1 MNTTRT
7 SASRHRAVKGITAS
21 LTIALTLG
29 GTVAWGQVPPPP
41 ASRTPQPFPSMSE
54 YTITTS
60 PDGMTTFVQTP
71 TGKFPASD
79 PFINPTN
86 LLPTIYEEVKAA
98 DGNPIPNTL
107 SSTPEHP
114 YNLHPDPTIEP
125 INPTSPTDDLTDIF
139 RSWHRSSYF
148 VGGGDH
154 ENDDRGRG
162 REHGHNGQGA
172 QYDPR
177 NFDISKIQRA
187 IDILEG
193 NPVPDRVYSG
203 IPMIHYSGP
212 NKVKKVVPI
221 KDADGKVIGGNVV
234 IHQVWF
240 DTHIESD
247 TAFLDP
253 SEVQDVPFTV
263 TYIVD
268 TLNKGHEDFSPM
280 QMYFDDPKV
289 LGMAVPLVTMDMTF
303 FPMEEGTRTTY
314 ELKMAPGRFFNLT
327 YHWGWRQH
335 PPRVQVTEN
344 ALKVAMGMTL
354 PEWESSTFG
363 DNPRASQATK
373 EAAIAMIG
381 DLAPSKRMWSG
392 LRRLQHTGYNPL
404 VMAEIE
410 RAFEQW
416 QDRNQLP
423 DGVEADPNADVT
435 LFYVDNTIYGQMKD
449 YVIHDAQAELSK
461 WKLRGTTVKIK
472 LINGDYFPHAYVAV
486 DFGGLRGWENTF
498 QNTIPVGGAGPWF
511 TFGRAY
517 WEMNT
522 PIPILVPPAERG
534 GSPSHRS
541 YRKSVDYKKI
551 EKHKHQS
558 QRELDPEGKHWP
570 DSFHRATHPSSYSA
584 DVLGEHN
591 LELTLNYEP
600 SRRLR
605 LYQFD
610 PLHHETAIWSIH

>member
-1 MNTTRT
+1 MNTQRTRIGNGFFI
-7 SASRHRAVKGITAS
+7 KGIVAS
-21 LTIALTLG
+21 LTFAITFGGMVAL
-29 GTVAWGQVPPPP
+29 AQVDPPP
-41 ASRTPQPFPSMSE
+41 ASRTRQPFPAMSE

-71 TGKFPASD
+71 TGKFPSSD

-86 LLPTIYEEVKAA
+86 LLPTIYEEVKTG

-107 SSTPEHP
+107 PSTPEHP
-114 YNLHPDPTIEP
+114 YNLHPDPTIVP
-125 INPTSPTDDLTDIF
+125 INPTSPTDDLAEIF
-139 RSWHRSSYF
+139 KAWHRASN
-148 VGGGDH
+148 GEDGD
-154 ENDDRGRG
+154 DDRGHG
-162 REHGHNGQGA
+162 RDHNGRGS

-177 NFDISKIQRA
+177 NFDISAVQRA
-187 IDILEG
+187 LDILEG

-203 IPMIHYSGP
+203 IPMIHYNGP
-212 NKVKKVVPI
+212 NKIKKVAPI
-221 KDADGKVIGGNVV
+221 KDADGKVIGGNAV

-240 DTHIESD
+240 DSHIESD

-280 QMYFDDPKV
+280 QMYFDDPKER
-289 LGMAVPLVTMDMTF
+289 GMAVPLVTMDMTF

-327 YHWGWRQH
+327 YHWGWRRH

-354 PEWESSTFG
+354 PDWERSVFG
-363 DNPRASQATK
+363 NDPRASQEAK

-392 LRRLQHTGYNPL
+392 LRRLQHTGYNP
-404 VMAEIE
+404 VAMAEIE
-410 RAFEQW
+410 RAFFQW
-416 QDRNQLP
+416 QERNILP
-423 DGVEADPNADVT
+423 DGVTPDPNADVT

-449 YVIHDAQAELSK
+449 YVFHNAQAELPK
-461 WKLRGTTVKIK
+461 WKTRGTTVKIK

-522 PIPILVPPAERG
+522 PIPILVPPAEQG
-534 GSPSHRS
+534 GRPS
-541 YRKSVDYKKI
+541 YRQYRKAVDHKKI
-551 EKHKHQS
+551 EKHKQLW
-558 QRELDPEGKHWP
+558 QRELDPEGDHWP
-570 DSFHRATHPSSYSA
+570 KSFDRPTRHSNYSA

>member
-1 MNTTRT
+1 
-7 SASRHRAVKGITAS
+7 
-21 LTIALTLG
+21 
-29 GTVAWGQVPPPP
+29 
-41 ASRTPQPFPSMSE
+41 
-54 YTITTS
+54 
-60 PDGMTTFVQTP
+60 
-71 TGKFPASD
+71 
-79 PFINPTN
+79 
-86 LLPTIYEEVKAA
+86 
-98 DGNPIPNTL
+98 
-107 SSTPEHP
+107 
-114 YNLHPDPTIEP
+114 
-125 INPTSPTDDLTDIF
+125 
-139 RSWHRSSYF
+139 
-148 VGGGDH
+148 
-154 ENDDRGRG
+154 
-162 REHGHNGQGA
+162 
-172 QYDPR
+172 
-177 NFDISKIQRA
+177 
-187 IDILEG
+187 LEG

-221 KDADGKVIGGNVV
+221 KDAEGKVIGGNVV

-541 YRKSVDYKKI
+541 YRKSVDYKK
-551 EKHKHQS
+551 
-558 QRELDPEGKHWP
+558 
-570 DSFHRATHPSSYSA
+570 
-584 DVLGEHN
+584 
-591 LELTLNYEP
+591 
-600 SRRLR
+600 
-605 LYQFD
+605 
-610 PLHHETAIWSIH
+610 